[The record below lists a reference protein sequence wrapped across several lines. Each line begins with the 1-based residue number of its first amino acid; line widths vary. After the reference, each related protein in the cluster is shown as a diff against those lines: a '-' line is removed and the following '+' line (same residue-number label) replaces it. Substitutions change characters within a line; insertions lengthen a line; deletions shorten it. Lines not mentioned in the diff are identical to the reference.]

1 MVQIENL
8 TQKIYKHRKKLHCI
22 AEIGRK
28 EFKTS
33 KYIKDYLDKINVNYN
48 IYLDTAIV
56 GKIDGRIGERTIAF
70 RADMDGLSTDEG
82 IKHLCG
88 HDGHM
93 SILLGLI
100 EFINDNKENLN
111 DNIVFIFQPAEEGP
125 GGAEELINL
134 GILKEYNVDEIYGL
148 HIYPDIP
155 QGKVGIREG
164 YFLSH
169 SGEIEIE
176 INGKSGHGAMPQN
189 GVDSILIASN
199 IINNLQSII
208 SRNISPID
216 NAVLTIG
223 KIDGGVRRNI
233 IAESVK
239 LEGTIRAFKPS
250 VYDNIK
256 LRMKEICKGAELA
269 YNCNINL
276 HIKDDYPAVNN
287 NKTLCKEFIKSIQVN
302 YGYDKVI
309 ELDPL
314 MISEDFSYYQRE
326 IPGLFFMLGSK
337 NDEKGYI
344 NGLHNINFNFDE
356 EILLNGLEIYINLL
370 KYKKAI
376 D

>member
-8 TQKIYKHRKKLHCI
+8 TQKIYKHRKELQCI

-48 IYLDTAIV
+48 TYLDTAIV

-82 IKHLCG
+82 VKHLCG

-100 EFINDNKENLN
+100 EFINGNKENLN

-223 KIDGGVRRNI
+223 KINGGVRRNI

-256 LRMKEICKGAELA
+256 LRMKEICKGVELA

-302 YGYDKVI
+302 YGYDTVI

-356 EILLNGLEIYINLL
+356 EILLNGLDIYINLL

>member
-8 TQKIYKHRKKLHCI
+8 REKIYKHRKELHGI

-48 IYLDTAIV
+48 TYLDTAIV

-82 IKHLCG
+82 VKHLCG

-100 EFINDNKENLN
+100 EFINNNKENLN

-223 KIDGGVRRNI
+223 KINGGVRRNI

-256 LRMKEICKGAELA
+256 LRMKEICKGEELA

-302 YGYDKVI
+302 YGEDKVI

>member
-1 MVQIENL
+1 MLEIESL
-8 TQKIYKHRKKLHCI
+8 REKIYKHRKELHCI

-82 IKHLCG
+82 VKHLCG

-100 EFINDNKENLN
+100 ELIKYDKENLK

-125 GGAEELINL
+125 GGAEELIKL
-134 GILKEYNVDEIYGL
+134 GILKKYNVDEIYGL
-148 HIYPDIP
+148 HIYPDIL
-155 QGKVGIREG
+155 QGKVGVREG

-223 KIDGGVRRNI
+223 KISGGVRRNI

-239 LEGTIRAFKPS
+239 LEGTIRAFKSS

-256 LRMKEICKGAELA
+256 LRMKEICKGVELA

-356 EILLNGLEIYINLL
+356 EILLNALEIYINLL